1 MEFLIAAQRWIQ
13 DALARELSNYATSGD
28 LSLLVAVLPLGVL
41 FGAIHA
47 LTPGHSKTVLASYIA
62 GSRLA
67 YLRGIAVAGMLAL
80 VHVFSAVVLALTA
93 AWLVT
98 RTLGGV
104 GRAPVLENISRGI
117 LVLIGV
123 WLLVRAFRR
132 RAHLQGEGLAVA
144 VVAGLI
150 PCPLTLF
157 AMFLAL
163 SRGVPEAGLTFAVAM
178 MIGVAITLAGVA
190 AATIL
195 ARDRVLALIDRQGG
209 SVERVSRSLDAIAG
223 VLLIAIGLRQLGV
236 TSALLT

>member
-1 MEFLIAAQRWIQ
+1 MEVLIAAQRWIQ
-13 DALARELSNYATSGD
+13 DAMSREMAGYAASGD
-28 LSLLVAVLPLGVL
+28 PSLLAAVLPLGIL

-47 LTPGHSKTVLASYIA
+47 LTPGHSKTVLASYIV

-67 YLRGIAVAGMLAL
+67 YVRGIAVAATLAL

-93 AWLVT
+93 SWLVT

-104 GRAPVLENISRGI
+104 GRAPLLENLSRGI

-123 WLLVRAFRR
+123 WLLVRAIRH
-132 RAHLQGEGLAVA
+132 RAHLHGEGLTVA

-163 SRGVPEAGLTFAVAM
+163 SRGVPEAGLSFAFAM
-178 MIGVAITLAGVA
+178 MIGVTITLAGVA
-190 AATIL
+190 AGTIL
-195 ARDRVLALIDRQGG
+195 ARDRVLALIEGRGG
-209 SVERVSRSLDAIAG
+209 SVEQVSRALDAIAG
-223 VLLIAIGLRQLGV
+223 ALLIAIGLRQLLV
-236 TSALLT
+236 